1 MPTGPLDGWLWAR
14 AVKQGDGGA
23 TSTSGG
29 AIQYAAAKINGVPSG
44 GLERPKT
51 YKEWLKWLGWNATDV
66 RHARLLGVM
75 DELGLWDEFM
85 QESHKRREA
94 GERARDRA
102 AARAVLRRR
111 STGDGH

>member
-1 MPTGPLDGWLWAR
+1 MANAATLKANAR
-14 AVKQGDGGA
+14 ERVERLKRGEDVA
-23 TSTSGG
+23 
-29 AIQYAAAKINGVPSG
+29 G

-66 RHARLLGVM
+66 RHARLLGEM

-111 STGDGH
+111 SNGDGH